1 MRIRN
6 VLFSAL
12 VTYAVFF
19 REGDN
24 EPPKLTIFHG
34 GKAPTKELVAY
45 AQQVAGEH
53 TVTLLGTGVS
63 SYDILPESKPKLG
76 PWLMFER
83 AMILRYQSLYN
94 QPRVAISSPPRAQY
108 KPEPGWAVLLNP
120 RVLKA

>member
-1 MRIRN
+1 MKIRN

-34 GKAPTKELVAY
+34 GKAPPKE
-45 AQQVAGEH
+45 
-53 TVTLLGTGVS
+53 
-63 SYDILPESKPKLG
+63 LG